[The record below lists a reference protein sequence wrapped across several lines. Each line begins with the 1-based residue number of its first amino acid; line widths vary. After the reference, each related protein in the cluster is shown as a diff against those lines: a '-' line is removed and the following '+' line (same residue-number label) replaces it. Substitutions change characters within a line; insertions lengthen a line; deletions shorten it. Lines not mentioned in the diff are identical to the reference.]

1 LLLTAKT
8 KLARFRLMFAI
19 LHKHGPAKC
28 PALNEQRLAQFKEM
42 LSDETAAGHGVKVTQ
57 RFYDVN
63 CTSSITGHLFGAP
76 IHHTVFIVESEK
88 KEYVQNFVNKFPS
101 DVVGVRSPTDQ

>member
-1 LLLTAKT
+1 
-8 KLARFRLMFAI
+8 M
-19 LHKHGPAKC
+19 
-28 PALNEQRLAQFKEM
+28 
-42 LSDETAAGHGVKVTQ
+42 SDETAASHGVKVTQ

-63 CTSSITGHLFGAP
+63 CTSNVTGHLFGAP

-101 DVVGVRSPTDQ
+101 EVVGVRSPPDQ